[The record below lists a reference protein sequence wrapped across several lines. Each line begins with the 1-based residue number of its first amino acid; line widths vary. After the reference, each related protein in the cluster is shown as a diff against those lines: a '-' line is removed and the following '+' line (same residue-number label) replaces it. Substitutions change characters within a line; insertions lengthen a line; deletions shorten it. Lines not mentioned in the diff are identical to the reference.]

1 MPSLVVK
8 RRAAW
13 VKFEGVD
20 TKADRFL
27 LVLKARAV
35 RVWKQTLLLVQPET
49 LLRWHREAFR
59 LFWKH
64 KSKAHVTKTR
74 ISSKTI
80 ALIKEMAEKNRLWG
94 AEGIR
99 GELRK
104 LGIQVCK
111 RTVQKYMRWLIF
123 VYKYGKHGLA
133 DW

>member
-1 MPSLVVK
+1 VLSLVVK
-8 RRAAW
+8 RRAAG

-35 RVWKQTLLLVQPET
+35 RVWKQILLLVQPET

-64 KSKAHVTKTR
+64 KSKTHVSKPR

-80 ALIKEMAEKNRLWG
+80 ALIKEMAEKNR
-94 AEGIR
+94 R
-99 GELRK
+99 LR
-104 LGIQVCK
+104 C
-111 RTVQKYMRWLIF
+111 
-123 VYKYGKHGLA
+123 
-133 DW
+133 